1 MVISQIPLP
10 PGQRPYRPAAIP
22 LFQRGKFF
30 TSLWYHF
37 PVFRQAK
44 GGAAVQSRTAQAKPT
59 IGTLAPDGGEGF
71 YERFFKE
78 LKG

>member
-1 MVISQIPLP
+1 LKKDLIPLL
-10 PGQRPYRPAAIP
+10 PAFGRKKITKGEVFHLP
-22 LFQRGKFF
+22 
-30 TSLWYHF
+30 F

-44 GGAAVQSRTAQAKPT
+44 G
-59 IGTLAPDGGEGF
+59 GGEGF

>member
-10 PGQRPYRPAAIP
+10 LGQRPYRPAAIP

-44 GGAAVQSRTAQAKPT
+44 GG
-59 IGTLAPDGGEGF
+59 GEGF